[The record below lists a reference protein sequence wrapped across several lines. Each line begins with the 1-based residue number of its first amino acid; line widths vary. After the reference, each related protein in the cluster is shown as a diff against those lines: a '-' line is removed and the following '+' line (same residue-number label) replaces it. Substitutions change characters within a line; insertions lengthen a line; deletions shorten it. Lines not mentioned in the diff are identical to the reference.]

1 MDYRIEFSKRLIQLR
16 EQRGITQQ
24 ELADKL
30 KITRQSLSLYEKAER
45 TINIELLARIADFF
59 NVSTDYLMGRTD
71 TATMNEDIQTACKIT
86 GLSEE
91 AINKFAKILNEP
103 HTSAS
108 SRAVLLYYI
117 NKYSKCLITDSPDAL
132 SLDADPKDAE
142 RAKPLFQ
149 NETTMLLDKLDYII
163 CSYGS
168 YSIITFNRVENIIK
182 DIIKRKNEKII
193 KNNPNY
199 RERMIEIDYYPG

>member
-91 AINKFAKILNEP
+91 AINKFAKILNDNEKYEYTITIDDIIGDYHFP
-103 HTSAS
+103 E
-108 SRAVLLYYI
+108 LLYYI
-117 NKYSKCLITDSPDAL
+117 NKSHD
-132 SLDADPKDAE
+132 
-142 RAKPLFQ
+142 
-149 NETTMLLDKLDYII
+149 
-163 CSYGS
+163 GS
-168 YSIITFNRVENIIK
+168 VRCHVRIA
-182 DIIKRKNEKII
+182 
-193 KNNPNY
+193 PCQ
-199 RERMIEIDYYPG
+199 

>member
-91 AINKFAKILNEP
+91 AINKFAKILNDNE
-103 HTSAS
+103 
-108 SRAVLLYYI
+108 
-117 NKYSKCLITDSPDAL
+117 KYEYMLIT
-132 SLDADPKDAE
+132 E
-142 RAKPLFQ
+142 
-149 NETTMLLDKLDYII
+149 I
-163 CSYGS
+163 CKTGDDCYYYGL
-168 YSIITFNRVENIIK
+168 RV
-182 DIIKRKNEKII
+182 R
-193 KNNPNY
+193 
-199 RERMIEIDYYPG
+199 